1 VHYYANTDIGRKRQ
15 INQDN
20 LGIGEKSVAEEK
32 GYLLVVCDGMG
43 GHTAGEVASSIGVEA
58 IVEYHRDSADE
69 SFHDLLKTA
78 FLRANDRIYQEG
90 QGSMGTTGVAAILKD
105 EHLYL
110 GNVGDSRAYR
120 IRDGHI
126 EQLSRD
132 HSLVAEQVHA
142 GIITPEQARHSS
154 YRNMITRALGYRP
167 EVEVDTFEEKL
178 LPGDIILLSSDGMHG
193 LIEDDE
199 IMQVASKYPPKD
211 AVERLIDMAN
221 DRGGTDNITVAIAY
235 VLRED
240 EKFDEQQQGRGEE
253 RQSNSPTDP
262 NATIRLPK
270 EEIEPE
276 SSPQEGQDQEESG
289 QEDKSKDTDFSC
301 GSPPPP
307 NEPDTPVPP
316 APNTRF
322 PPWMVAAGGVLALV
336 LLFFGVKGIFGSGG
350 ENSTATGIDNGT
362 STSQPITMTTTIE
375 ITTTETSTPTKAPTN
390 TPTLSPSPTDSPTNT
405 PTETPRPTRT
415 VTPSPGGTTPPPL
428 TQTSTAIVDP
438 DSPLDNFSPLTVWPP
453 FWSTQSFT
461 QSYQS
466 VRKAVQAA
474 ETISSSQPTA
484 TPSIVA
490 TALLTTTN
498 TNTDNTRVSTTTSP
512 LEPTQVPLVRP
523 TIRATV
529 VITETNP
536 VSPTQP

>member
-1 VHYYANTDIGRKRQ
+1 MHYYANTDIGRKRQ

-20 LGIGEKSVAEEK
+20 LGIGEKSVVEEK

-199 IMQVASKYPPKD
+199 IAQVALQYTPKD
-211 AVERLIDMAN
+211 AVERLIEMAN
-221 DRGGTDNITVAIAY
+221 SRGGTDNITVAIAY

-270 EEIEPE
+270 EETEPE
-276 SSPQEGQDQEESG
+276 SAPQEGQDQEKSG
-289 QEDKSKDTDFSC
+289 QEDKSKDTENPSFYL
-301 GSPPPP
+301 GSPPPA
-307 NEPDTPVPP
+307 NEPDTSDSP
-316 APNTRF
+316 APKTRF

-336 LLFFGVKGIFGSGG
+336 LLFFGVKGIFGSG
-350 ENSTATGIDNGT
+350 EQNSTATGIDNGT

-375 ITTTETSTPTKAPTN
+375 ITTTETSTPTKAPTH
-390 TPTLSPSPTDSPTNT
+390 TPTLSPSPTDSPT
-405 PTETPRPTRT
+405 ETPRPTRT
-415 VTPSPGGTTPPPL
+415 VTPTSETLDLSSLVGWPL
-428 TQTSTAIVDP
+428 FSSTK
-438 DSPLDNFSPLTVWPP
+438 SL
-453 FWSTQSFT
+453 T

-523 TIRATV
+523 RIRATV